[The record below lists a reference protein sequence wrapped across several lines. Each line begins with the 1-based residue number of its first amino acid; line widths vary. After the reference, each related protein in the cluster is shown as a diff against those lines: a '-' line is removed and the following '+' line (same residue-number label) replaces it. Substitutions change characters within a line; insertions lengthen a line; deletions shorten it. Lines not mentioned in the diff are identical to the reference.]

1 MPLPI
6 YALFRLERLQEK
18 HRLVG
23 LRAFPAKG
31 PLVAEEV
38 LRLLRLKDPDT

>member
-6 YALFRLERLQEK
+6 YPLFRLERLQENQ
-18 HRLVG
+18 LVG

-31 PLVAEEV
+31 PLLAEEV